1 MTAQQPGAETDLRA
15 STMAVFALGDHEW
28 MLAMEAPKPHH
39 VVGRPT
45 ERRTALTRTTGGR
58 DDETLMRGGVRL
70 GGVNKTYGEGAG
82 AVHALRDVDL
92 DIPAGALMA
101 ILGPSGSGKTTLL
114 NVIGGIESATSGTIV
129 VAGQDISGR
138 PPRDLGAFRRA
149 HVGFVFQ
156 FFNLVPTLTAYENVQ
171 VVIELTGRG
180 DRSRVMDLLAVVG
193 LSDRADHFPAQ
204 LSGGEQQRVS
214 IARALATD
222 PDLLLADEPA
232 GALDV
237 ATGRRVLEL
246 LQQTSRA
253 GRGVIMV
260 THNEATA
267 EIADHVVRMRDGAIV
282 STDRND
288 APADA
293 ATIQW

>member
-1 MTAQQPGAETDLRA
+1 MTKR
-15 STMAVFALGDHEW
+15 V
-28 MLAMEAPKPHH
+28 
-39 VVGRPT
+39 
-45 ERRTALTRTTGGR
+45 
-58 DDETLMRGGVRL
+58 RGGVRL
-70 GGVNKTYGEGAG
+70 RGVSKTYGEGAA
-82 AVHALRDVDL
+82 AVAALRDVDL
-92 DIPAGALMA
+92 DIGAGEFVA

-114 NVIGGIESATSGTIV
+114 NLIGGIESADRGTIV
-129 VAGQDISGR
+129 VAEQDISR
-138 PPRDLGAFRRA
+138 HRPRDLGAFRRE

-156 FFNLVPTLTAYENVQ
+156 FFNLISTLTAHENVQ
-171 VVIELTGRG
+171 VVMELTGRG
-180 DRSRVMDLLAVVG
+180 NSSWVPDLLAAVG
-193 LSDRADHFPAQ
+193 LSDRAAHFPAQ

-246 LQQTSRA
+246 LQQTSRDT
-253 GRGVIMV
+253 GCGVIMV

-282 STDRND
+282 SADRN
-288 APADA
+288 ASPADA
-293 ATIQW
+293 ATIRW

>member
-1 MTAQQPGAETDLRA
+1 MTAQARA
-15 STMAVFALGDHEW
+15 
-28 MLAMEAPKPHH
+28 
-39 VVGRPT
+39 
-45 ERRTALTRTTGGR
+45 
-58 DDETLMRGGVRL
+58 RGGVRL
-70 GGVNKTYGEGAG
+70 RGVSKTYGEGSA

-92 DIPAGALMA
+92 DIAAGEFAA

-114 NVIGGIESATSGTIV
+114 NVIGGIEAADCGSIV
-129 VAGQDISGR
+129 IAGEDISGR
-138 PPRDLGAFRRA
+138 PPRDLGAYRRS
-149 HVGFVFQ
+149 HIGFVFQ
-156 FFNLVPTLTAYENVQ
+156 FFNLISTLTALENVQ

-180 DRSRVMDLLAVVG
+180 QRRDVPELLAAVG
-193 LSDRADHFPAQ
+193 LSDRAAHFPAQ

-246 LQQTSRA
+246 LQQTGRA

-260 THNEATA
+260 THNEAAA
-267 EIADHVVRMRDGAIV
+267 EIADHVIRMRDGEIV
-282 STDRND
+282 SADRNTL
-288 APADA
+288 PADA
-293 ATIQW
+293 ATIRW

>member
-1 MTAQQPGAETDLRA
+1 MTKSL
-15 STMAVFALGDHEW
+15 
-28 MLAMEAPKPHH
+28 
-39 VVGRPT
+39 
-45 ERRTALTRTTGGR
+45 
-58 DDETLMRGGVRL
+58 RGGVQLR
-70 GGVNKTYGEGAG
+70 GVSKTYGEGTA
-82 AVHALRDVDL
+82 AVHALREVDL
-92 DIPAGALMA
+92 DIPAGELVA

-114 NVIGGIESATSGTIV
+114 NIIGGIESANSGTIE
-129 VAGQDISGR
+129 VAGQDISER
-138 PPRDLGAFRRA
+138 RPRDLGAFRRE

-156 FFNLVPTLTAYENVQ
+156 FFNLIPTLSASENVE

-180 DRSRVMDLLAVVG
+180 DRDRVPDLLAAVG
-193 LSDRADHFPAQ
+193 LSDRAGHFPAQ

-237 ATGRRVLEL
+237 ATGRRVMEL

-260 THNEATA
+260 THNEAAA
-267 EIADHVVRMRDGAIV
+267 EIADHVMRMRDGVMV
-282 STDRND
+282 SAHHNTL
-288 APADA
+288 PADA

>member
-1 MTAQQPGAETDLRA
+1 MT
-15 STMAVFALGDHEW
+15 
-28 MLAMEAPKPHH
+28 KP
-39 VVGRPT
+39 
-45 ERRTALTRTTGGR
+45 L
-58 DDETLMRGGVRL
+58 RGGVRL
-70 GGVNKTYGEGAG
+70 RGVSKTYGEAAA
-82 AVHALRDVDL
+82 AVHALREVDL
-92 DIPAGALMA
+92 DILAGELVA

-114 NVIGGIESATSGTIV
+114 NVIGGIESANCGTIE

-138 PPRDLGAFRRA
+138 QPRDLGAFRRQ

-156 FFNLVPTLTAYENVQ
+156 LFNLIPTLTARENVE

-180 DRSRVMDLLAVVG
+180 DRHRVPHLLAAVG
-193 LSDRADHFPAQ
+193 LSDRAGHFPAQ

-237 ATGRRVLEL
+237 ATGRRVMEL

-260 THNEATA
+260 THNEAAA
-267 EIADHVVRMRDGAIV
+267 EIADHVMRIRDGAIV
-282 STDRND
+282 SVHRNTL
-288 APADA
+288 PADA
-293 ATIQW
+293 ATVQW

>member
-1 MTAQQPGAETDLRA
+1 MT
-15 STMAVFALGDHEW
+15 
-28 MLAMEAPKPHH
+28 KP
-39 VVGRPT
+39 
-45 ERRTALTRTTGGR
+45 L
-58 DDETLMRGGVRL
+58 RGGVRL
-70 GGVNKTYGEGAG
+70 RGVSKTYGEAAA
-82 AVHALRDVDL
+82 AVHALREVDL
-92 DIPAGALMA
+92 DILAGELVA

-114 NVIGGIESATSGTIV
+114 NVIGGIESANCGTIE

-138 PPRDLGAFRRA
+138 QPRDLGAFRRQ

-156 FFNLVPTLTAYENVQ
+156 LFNLIPTLTARENVE

-180 DRSRVMDLLAVVG
+180 DRDRVPHLLAAVG
-193 LSDRADHFPAQ
+193 LSDRAGHFPAQ

-237 ATGRRVLEL
+237 ATGRRVMEL

-260 THNEATA
+260 THNEAAA
-267 EIADHVVRMRDGAIV
+267 EIADHVMRIRDGAIV
-282 STDRND
+282 SVHRN
-288 APADA
+288 ALPADA
-293 ATIQW
+293 ATVQW

>member
-1 MTAQQPGAETDLRA
+1 MTKSL
-15 STMAVFALGDHEW
+15 
-28 MLAMEAPKPHH
+28 
-39 VVGRPT
+39 
-45 ERRTALTRTTGGR
+45 
-58 DDETLMRGGVRL
+58 RGGVQLR
-70 GGVNKTYGEGAG
+70 GVSKIYGEGTA
-82 AVHALRDVDL
+82 AVHALREVDL
-92 DIPAGALMA
+92 DIPAGELVA

-114 NVIGGIESATSGTIV
+114 NIIGGIESANCGTIE
-129 VAGQDISGR
+129 VAGQDISER
-138 PPRDLGAFRRA
+138 RPRDLGAFRRE

-156 FFNLVPTLTAYENVQ
+156 FFNLIPTLSASENVE

-180 DRSRVMDLLAVVG
+180 DRDRVPDLLAAVG
-193 LSDRADHFPAQ
+193 LSDRAGHFPAQ

-237 ATGRRVLEL
+237 ATGRRVMEL

-260 THNEATA
+260 THNEAAA
-267 EIADHVVRMRDGAIV
+267 EIADHVMRMRDGVMV
-282 STDRND
+282 SVHHNIL
-288 APADA
+288 PADA